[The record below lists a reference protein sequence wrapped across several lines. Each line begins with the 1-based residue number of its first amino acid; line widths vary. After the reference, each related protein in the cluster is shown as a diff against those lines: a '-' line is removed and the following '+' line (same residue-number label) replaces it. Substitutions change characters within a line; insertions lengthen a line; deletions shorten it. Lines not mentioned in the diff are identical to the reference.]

1 MKIVSVLLDSSFHRG
16 AAGVCGAGQ
25 RLAADLN
32 GSFEVILPSAMS
44 SEDQQRVAA
53 QADSVLVVDEI
64 DRSEQSPER
73 ILAVLETAMNG
84 APPAAVVFGNG
95 VYPQEIAPRL
105 AFRLNGACV
114 GDVQGVS
121 VSDGRVCVSRA
132 VYGGKATAVFSTQ
145 KQPAVIWVRAAAMDP
160 ADPKDESG
168 VISNPSFTET
178 REPVATLIERHHEVI
193 DGVRLEDA
201 SVIVSGGRGL
211 GGAEPFERLRA
222 LAKPMKAEMAASR
235 AACDLGW
242 VPHSWQVGQ
251 TGKKVAPELYLAIAM
266 SGSSQHLMGIADAK
280 NIVAIN
286 TDPEAPIF
294 KHCRFGIVEDYDKVV
309 DLLRDKLVDKLK

>member
-25 RLAADLN
+25 RLATDLN
-32 GSFEVILPSAMS
+32 ASFEVILPSSMP
-44 SEDQQRVAA
+44 SEGQQQVASI
-53 QADSVLVVDEI
+53 ADSVLRLDEI
-64 DRSEQSPER
+64 DRSVQSPEK
-73 ILAVLETAMNG
+73 ILTVLEAALGEN
-84 APPAAVVFGNG
+84 PPVGIVFGNG

-105 AFRLNGACV
+105 AFRLEGACV

-121 VSDGRVCVSRA
+121 VREGKVCLTRA
-132 VYGGKATAVFSTQ
+132 VYGGKATAVLSIQ

-160 ADPKDESG
+160 AESRDG
-168 VISNPSFTET
+168 EGTISSLSPADVRESVTE
-178 REPVATLIERHHEVI
+178 LIERHHEVVE
-193 DGVRLEDA
+193 GVRLEDA

-211 GGAEPFERLRA
+211 GGAEPFERLKA

-294 KHCRFGIVEDYDKVV
+294 RHCRFGIVEDYDKVV
-309 DLLRDKLVDKLK
+309 DLLRDKLAEKLK

>member
-1 MKIVSVLLDSSFHRG
+1 MKVVSVLLDSSFHRG

-32 GSFEVILPSAMS
+32 ASFEVIVPSAMP
-44 SEDQQRVAA
+44 SEDQRQVAA
-53 QADSVLVVDEI
+53 IADSVLVLDGV
-64 DRSEQSPER
+64 DRSDQSPER
-73 ILAVLETAMNG
+73 ILGVLESAMSG
-84 APPAAVVFGNG
+84 ATPNAVVFGNG
-95 VYPQEIAPRL
+95 VYSQEIAPRL
-105 AFRLNGACV
+105 AFRLEGACV
-114 GDVQGVS
+114 GDGQGVT
-121 VSDGRVCVSRA
+121 VSEGKVCVSRA
-132 VYGGKATAVFSTQ
+132 VYGGKATAVFSIQ
-145 KQPAVIWVRAAAMDP
+145 KQLAVIWVRATAMAP
-160 ADPKDESG
+160 AEPRDGIGAISSSSPSG
-168 VISNPSFTET
+168 VRESVTE
-178 REPVATLIERHHEVI
+178 LIERHQEAVE
-193 DGVRLEDA
+193 GVRLEDA

-211 GGAEPFERLRA
+211 AGAEPFERLKA

-251 TGKKVAPELYLAIAM
+251 TGKKVAPDLYLAIAM

-294 KHCRFGIVEDYDKVV
+294 KHCRFGIVEDFDKVV
-309 DLLRDKLVDKLK
+309 DLLRDKLADKLK

>member
-25 RLAADLN
+25 RLATALN
-32 GSFEVILPSAMS
+32 ASFEVILPSSMP
-44 SEDQQRVAA
+44 SEDQQQVASI
-53 QADSVLVVDEI
+53 ADSVLLLDEI
-64 DRSEQSPER
+64 DRSVQSPEK
-73 ILAVLETAMNG
+73 ILAVLEA
-84 APPAAVVFGNG
+84 ALSKDPPDGIVFGNG

-105 AFRLNGACV
+105 AFRLEGACV

-121 VSDGRVCVSRA
+121 VREGKVCLTRA
-132 VYGGKATAVFSTQ
+132 VYGGKATAVLSIQ

-160 ADPKDESG
+160 AESRDG
-168 VISNPSFTET
+168 EGTISSLSPADVRESVTE
-178 REPVATLIERHHEVI
+178 LIERHHEVVE
-193 DGVRLEDA
+193 GVRLEDA

-211 GGAEPFERLRA
+211 GGAEPFERLKA

-294 KHCRFGIVEDYDKVV
+294 RHCRFGIVEDYDKVV
-309 DLLRDKLVDKLK
+309 DLLRDKLAEKLK